1 MANPSPGFQRSPN
14 HHIMLDV
21 GTDAVT
27 VTLNGAVVAA
37 STSAVVLREDGYP
50 ARAYIPPADITA
62 ALVPTAKT
70 THCPFKGDTV
80 YYDVK
85 AGDETLTNAAWSY
98 DAPYDEMAPITGY
111 VSFDDRFT
119 VAIG

>member
-1 MANPSPGFQRSPN
+1 MANPSPGLKRAPN

-27 VTLNGAVVAA
+27 VTLNGEMIAA
-37 STSAVVLREDGYP
+37 SSSAVVLREDGYP
-50 ARAYIPPADITA
+50 ARAYLPMGDVTA
-62 ALVPTAKT
+62 ALSPTDKT

-85 AGDETLTNAAWSY
+85 AGGETLTNAAWSY
-98 DAPYDEMAPITGY
+98 GEPYDEMVAIKGH
-111 VSFDDRFT
+111 VSFDDRFET
-119 VAIG
+119 KIG